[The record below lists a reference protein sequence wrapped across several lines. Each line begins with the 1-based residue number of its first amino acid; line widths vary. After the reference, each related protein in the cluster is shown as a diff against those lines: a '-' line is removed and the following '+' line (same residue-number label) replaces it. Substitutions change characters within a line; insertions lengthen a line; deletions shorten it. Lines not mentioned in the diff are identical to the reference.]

1 MKQKLFVITMVAAT
15 ALTGQERGRGPGGEG
30 GFMNPIVTALD
41 ANRDGVISA
50 IEIKN
55 APAALASLDKDHDGK
70 ITREEVRPN
79 FGPGGPGGRP
89 PGQGGNGSQEMVKTL
104 LGFDKNG
111 DGKLSKEE
119 LPERMQGMF
128 ARGDVNKDGFLSKD
142 EIEKLAGSSGGN
154 NRGGEGEREERRGP
168 GGPQGMR
175 PDPVFSAL
183 DTDNDGVISAA
194 EIKASASSLSKLD
207 KNGDGQLTQD
217 ELRPNMGPRGMRG
230 GNPAAMVDRLFA
242 ENDKNG
248 DGKLSKAEAP
258 QRVQEMFDRA
268 DQNKDGFLTKDELR
282 KAFEGMGP
290 GRRPEGR
297 N

>member
-1 MKQKLFVITMVAAT
+1 MSIELEACMKHQLFVISIVAAT
-15 ALTGQERGRGPGGEG
+15 ALTGQERG
-30 GFMNPIVTALD
+30 GFMNLIVTALD
-41 ANRDGVISA
+41 ANRDGIISSS
-50 IEIKN
+50 ELKN
-55 APAALASLDKDHDGK
+55 APSALAAVDKDHDGK

-79 FGPGGPGGRP
+79 FG
-89 PGQGGNGSQEMVKTL
+89 QGGNGSPEMVKML

-111 DGKLSKEE
+111 DGKLSKDE

-128 ARGDVNKDGFLSKD
+128 ARGDVNKDGFLSKE
-142 EIEKLAGSSGGN
+142 EIEKLAGTSSGN
-154 NRGGEGEREERRGP
+154 NRGGEGQREQRRGP

-194 EIKASASSLSKLD
+194 EIKASATSLLKLD

-217 ELRPNMGPRGMRG
+217 ELRPNMGPGGMRG
-230 GNPAAMVDRLFA
+230 GNPAD
-242 ENDKNG
+242 
-248 DGKLSKAEAP
+248 
-258 QRVQEMFDRA
+258 
-268 DQNKDGFLTKDELR
+268 
-282 KAFEGMGP
+282 